1 MPGVRVDKRKALT
14 LHEEEEHEEDEDV
27 IRETAPLLTEGGM
40 QPGRRERKEGRD
52 EAGRITAGGSL
63 SQTGPGP
70 LLQQAAAAAE
80 QRRRSVVMASEL
92 NEDHK
97 WLMESLSGMDLS
109 MPLHSSFL
117 HPKEC
122 ICSRDGGRH
131 WSIEF
136 IDSPFREVR

>member
-52 EAGRITAGGSL
+52 EAGRITAGGSF
-63 SQTGPGP
+63 SQTTGPGP

-117 HPKEC
+117 YPKEYLQQ
-122 ICSRDGGRH
+122 RR
-131 WSIEF
+131 
-136 IDSPFREVR
+136 RETLVH